1 MKVKKTQPKGI
12 QTATTNECNNE
23 TESDEPVV
31 DKTFDELGTLII
43 AACAGKTPQQ
53 VNYF

>member
-1 MKVKKTQPKGI
+1 MKVKKTQAKPKGV
-12 QTATTNECNNE
+12 QTANKCNNE

-31 DKTFDELGTLII
+31 DKTFDELGRLII